1 MGSQLT
7 SMVGSVFIISNHF
20 QIEPRMGLY
29 YRVVS
34 YQFLSFATLRAKRA
48 TFTFWVAIIMP
59 KIVHL
64 SSFWKPEAFGQT
76 VLPDTSL
83 LQGQKFST
91 FWIISV
97 ITWTVLEHTHPVV
110 QSSAL
115 DYLKIDNKSK
125 ADIDLKHERGG
136 EAEEESQCAKNQ
148 QKDHDSWLSAASWTN
163 INGTYY
169 TLLLRLG
176 RRKYDHQQVVLLF
189 DRASTRVYKYPSES
203 IFHLTIFLLPAYIVV
218 GKWNISLG
226 PRNSP

>member
-1 MGSQLT
+1 M
-7 SMVGSVFIISNHF
+7 
-20 QIEPRMGLY
+20 
-29 YRVVS
+29 
-34 YQFLSFATLRAKRA
+34 A
-48 TFTFWVAIIMP
+48 
-59 KIVHL
+59 
-64 SSFWKPEAFGQT
+64 
-76 VLPDTSL
+76 
-83 LQGQKFST
+83 
-91 FWIISV
+91 
-97 ITWTVLEHTHPVV
+97 VLEHTHPVV